1 MKLINFLLIITLL
14 FIGNTA
20 FAQSSKAAAKAV
32 KKTEKLNSD
41 ITSENPDL
49 ALNDSQKEQIVALHT
64 QRMAEI
70 ADFKKN
76 NSSKE
81 EIKAK
86 SKELNKAMNAKIKT
100 EILTPEQ
107 AEAQK
112 AYRKKMKGQKG
123 AKGKKGKKGKKK
135 KAAKAASMEG

>member
-1 MKLINFLLIITLL
+1 MKSINFLLIIALL
-14 FIGNTA
+14 FIGNSA

-32 KKTEKLNSD
+32 KKTEKLDSD
-41 ITSENPDL
+41 IQSENPNL

-64 QRMAEI
+64 QRMADI

-76 NSSKE
+76 NSNKE

-123 AKGKKGKKGKKK
+123 TKRKKGKKK
-135 KAAKAASMEG
+135 KGAKSASVEG